1 MVDRGSSSTLV
12 MVLPT
17 EATASLAEGLAN
29 ELLARRLVACVSL
42 QQIQSH
48 YCWQGKLERAQEVQ
62 LLIKTSQDQ
71 LDALHQTIKELHS
84 YETPEWIYWSATAS
98 DPYAAWV
105 AAAVEPVE
113 GVKEPFN

>member
-12 MVLPT
+12 LVLTT
-17 EATASLAEGLAN
+17 EANTKLAEGLAN

-48 YCWQGKLERAQEVQ
+48 YCWQGELERAQEVQ

-71 LDALHQTIKELHS
+71 LDACIRRLES
-84 YETPEWIYWSATAS
+84 YTAMRPQS
-98 DPYAAWV
+98 GFTGQPLQV
-105 AAAVEPVE
+105 ILTLL
-113 GVKEPFN
+113 G

>member
-12 MVLPT
+12 LVLTT
-17 EATASLAEGLAN
+17 EANASLAEGLAN

-71 LDALHQTIKELHS
+71 LDALHQAIKELHS

-98 DPYAAWV
+98 DSYAAWV